1 MTLETSRSYFEASVA
16 REPQKALKV
25 LNAIRRE
32 EVERSLILF
41 TYRIHLRSIMLRTPL
56 SRLFFINVSTCS
68 AARSA
73 GTGEIHGLWAK
84 VFETGLNL
92 DDWTGY
98 IRLHRWAEFP
108 QLAFFSSNLSSHLH
122 LWPLES
128 IHHVLPC
135 LHRYPRRSSHDR
147 LGEWLDAH
155 PDAPLF
161 MYPSFIGHPCSSP
174 PWWWQLQRRRAPLL

>member
-1 MTLETSRSYFEASVA
+1 VFNLSSFRVFQGPSSDSKLSRVLAPFPSDGFSMTLETSRSYFEASVA

-92 DDWTGY
+92 DD
-98 IRLHRWAEFP
+98 
-108 QLAFFSSNLSSHLH
+108 
-122 LWPLES
+122 
-128 IHHVLPC
+128 
-135 LHRYPRRSSHDR
+135 
-147 LGEWLDAH
+147 
-155 PDAPLF
+155 
-161 MYPSFIGHPCSSP
+161 
-174 PWWWQLQRRRAPLL
+174 